1 MAPGLPVKIIGIR
14 PGEKLHELMISR
26 DDSPITLEF
35 DDHYV
40 ITPSIRFVLGG
51 NYTTNGL
58 GQSGQPAGEGFKYAS
73 DTNPVFLSV
82 QDIRV
87 LSNQAA

>member
-1 MAPGLPVKIIGIR
+1 LKIIGIR

-35 DDHYV
+35 SDHYV

-51 NYTTNGL
+51 NYETNCL
-58 GQSGQPAGEGFKYAS
+58 GETGKPVSEGFKYAS
-73 DTNPVFLSV
+73 DSNPIFLSV
-82 QDIRV
+82 PEIRS
-87 LSNQAA
+87 LSTQAR